1 MESMEQYKK
10 KVKENI
16 EVLIN
21 SNSLEEAKN
30 IINEYEAVVPKDE
43 EVYSFK
49 AVIAMMEGDI
59 NKAENVL
66 KEGVA
71 LYPTSFDLLYNLG
84 CLYETNNKS
93 DAAIYYGRAFKYS
106 KDEELNRKNYCS
118 FSDNKNLENIF
129 NVACESSKKRFIIL
143 SSCGWSDIYQR
154 MHHISRSLV
163 KLGNEVIY
171 ITPPISATSN
181 DENVTLNYLNDYS
194 TENQEIVD
202 GVNVCRPIS
211 VEYNGIAIAN
221 NYTSLVQSLLDK
233 PTDSTKTVIVTY
245 MPHQVDTIRVLNGEF
260 VHIYECV
267 DDHSDLD
274 YAYWGNK
281 KDVVWEQ
288 ELMDSA
294 DAITTTATSL
304 YLQRVAIEKRKNVYF
319 SRNAVNE
326 GDFIISDINI
336 PEDLK
341 KIPEPR
347 IVYTGAIYDWFDKEL
362 FYDVVKSNPDKSFVV
377 IGFGSDKVLDEKC
390 NNLFVLGPRKHNEL
404 KLYLKYC
411 QASIIPFRDD
421 IDLIVNCDPIKQY
434 EYIACGLPVITTYM
448 PEAIIGKINTFLA
461 NKKES
466 FNEAIEK
473 SLKFK
478 ADSEAIENFLI
489 ENSWNER
496 AALLCNIA
504 DDKISEL
511 EKDKLIKNIQNKLN
525 YICGQ
530 YDSAIFKTLKGISIN
545 LEETCGFE
553 KSVEEAYGEKKYKYI
568 EKQYL
573 TALFFNKNMDKFI
586 SVAEKSMYTSEA
598 LKKELLHIKEISDDN
613 RMNIV
618 ANICIG
624 RIKEAILL
632 VNELNDEK
640 VKEIYSA
647 YIRMLLGEEIKCLKN
662 RLIYSQHYKNPLA
675 TFLCEKEKANK
686 KSVTVLI
693 PTKDRPELLERCV
706 EYFYNMSDEQLEV
719 QIFIVDASNEE
730 NSKINRRLENRYGK
744 VVSHFTFDED
754 SKHPSRIL
762 KVCDKITTD
771 FCCICADDDFLSQE
785 GIVESIDI
793 LSKHKDIITV
803 KGKSFIFLNNDTS
816 KVYYFPKDS
825 CSAMIDDDP
834 RDRLNKLVSRWVPQL
849 YYLVFR
855 KKDLQMME
863 EILVNY
869 DNGISDVFRE
879 YLSYFI
885 IPLFGK
891 VVNVEQPLNIRDQ
904 SLNSLG
910 YSTPGFYKHVVH
922 GDFNKNYNIM
932 KDVLMIISD
941 KYNLQLT
948 SDYVDKIFTDLLIN
962 SWGISEE
969 YINLHSSN
977 FEIELLKKGFEQVNN
992 N

>member
-10 KVKENI
+10 KIKENI

-21 SNSLEEAKN
+21 NNSLEDAKN
-30 IINEYEAVVPKDE
+30 VIKEYEELVPRDE
-43 EVYSFK
+43 DIYSFK
-49 AVIAMMEGDI
+49 AVIAMMEGNM
-59 NKAENVL
+59 NKAEIVL

-106 KDEELNRKNYCS
+106 KDEELNTKNYCS

-202 GVNVCRPIS
+202 GVKVCRPIS

-245 MPHQVDTIRVLNGEF
+245 MPHQVDTIRLLNGEF

-326 GDFIISDINI
+326 GDFIISDVNI

-390 NNLFVLGPRKHNEL
+390 DNLFILGPRKHNEL

-448 PEAIIGKINTFLA
+448 PETIIGKINTFLA
-461 NKKES
+461 NTKES

-478 ADSEAIENFLI
+478 ADSEAIGNFLI

-530 YDSAIFKTLKGISIN
+530 YDSAIFHTLKGISIN

-553 KSVEEAYGEKKYKYI
+553 KSVEEAYREKKYKYI

-573 TALFFNKNMDKFI
+573 TALFFNKNIDKFI
-586 SVAEKSMYTSEA
+586 SVAEKSMYTSEE
-598 LKKELLHIKEISDDN
+598 LKKELLHIKEISDDK
-613 RMNIV
+613 RMDIV

-632 VNELNDEK
+632 VNELNDEN

-662 RLIYSQHYKNPLA
+662 RLIYSQYYKNPLA

-706 EYFYNMSDEQLEV
+706 EYFYNMSDEELEV
-719 QIFIVDASNEE
+719 QIFILDASNEE
-730 NSKINRRLENRYGK
+730 NLKINKRLENRYSK
-744 VVSHFTFDED
+744 VVSYYAFDENVN
-754 SKHPSRIL
+754 PITRIL
-762 KVCDKITTD
+762 KVYNKILTE
-771 FCCICADDDFLSQE
+771 FCFICADDDFLIKE
-785 GIVESIDI
+785 GIVESINE
-793 LSKHKDIITV
+793 LSKHKDVIVV
-803 KGKSFIFLNNDTS
+803 KGKSYIFLNNDTS
-816 KVYYFPKDS
+816 KMYYFSKDS
-825 CSAMIDDDP
+825 CLP
-834 RDRLNKLVSRWVPQL
+834 LTEEEPVNRLKKFVNRWVPQML
-849 YYLVFR
+849 YLVFR
-855 KKDLQMME
+855 KHDLYKIFNTVFQ
-863 EILVNY
+863 NY
-869 DNGISDVFRE
+869 DGLDNLFTE
-879 YLSYFI
+879 YLIYFLVPI
-885 IPLFGK
+885 YGK
-891 VVNVEQPLNIRDQ
+891 VINIEKTLNIRDESQ
-904 SLNSLG
+904 TSLG
-910 YSTPGFYKHVVH
+910 YIQGGFYDYILH
-922 GDFNKNYNIM
+922 GEFNNQYNKFKNA
-932 KDVLMIISD
+932 LMIACRENDIEIISD
-941 KYNLQLT
+941 
-948 SDYVDKIFTDLLIN
+948 DVDKIFKEFLVN
-962 SWGISEE
+962 SWGIQSNYIKIYNSE
-969 YINLHSSN
+969 
-977 FEIELLKKGFEQVNN
+977 FDIELLKKGVRDN
-992 N
+992 